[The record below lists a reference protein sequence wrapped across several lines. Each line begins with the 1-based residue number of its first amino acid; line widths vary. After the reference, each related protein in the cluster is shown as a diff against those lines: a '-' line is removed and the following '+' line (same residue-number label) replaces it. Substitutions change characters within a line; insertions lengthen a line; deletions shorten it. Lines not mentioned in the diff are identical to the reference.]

1 MKRMTLS
8 VVVGMTALMI
18 LACYWGAASAQ
29 TNAGITAIGAA
40 TPGPFSLV
48 RHGGGF
54 HGGFGFGGWPGLGWG
69 WGWPSYGSSYG
80 SGYYDYPNYGTRTTP
95 NQTCVWSGYEWKC
108 YNNVF
113 SY

>member
-18 LACYWGAASAQ
+18 LACYWGTASAQ
-29 TNAGITAIGAA
+29 TNAGVAAIGAA

-54 HGGFGFGGWPGLGWG
+54 HGGFGFGGWPGWGWG
-69 WGWPSYGSSYG
+69 WGSPGYGSYYG
-80 SGYYDYPNYGTRTTP
+80 SGYYDVPNYGTRTTP